1 MTPAAATRGRPTA
14 LDFATDLLDPD
25 SFRSWDEPI
34 PPNAAPGPYA
44 DALAHAR
51 ARSGSDESV
60 RTGEGRIAGHRIAV
74 LLGEFGFLA
83 GSIGDAAAN
92 RLVAAIRRAGAERL
106 PLFASPVS
114 GGTRMQEGTPAFVRM
129 IDITA
134 AIVAHKA
141 AGLPYLVHLRHP
153 TTGGAFASW
162 GSLGHVTTA
171 EPGALIG
178 FLGPRVYEALH
189 GAPFPEHVQRA
200 ENLYRRGVLDA
211 VATTPELRRRTA
223 RTLDLLSGERAT
235 TTARTTSAHSGS
247 GPDPGAAPAD
257 RYGSPVQAPPNQRP
271 RPARAPHGVW
281 RSVVRTR
288 RADRVGLADLLRRA
302 ETLVPLSGTGA
313 GERDDAMR
321 IALARIGGTACV
333 VVGHDRERAA
343 VGGPVGPGGL
353 RTARRGMRLAAEL
366 GLPLLTVIDTAGAA
380 LTPAAEEGALAGEI
394 ARCVADLGSSPVP
407 TVGLLLGEGAGGAAL
422 ALIPAVRRI
431 AAEHAWLAPL
441 PPEGASAIVH
451 RDTTRAAE
459 LADEQR
465 IGARALLAAGIV
477 HRVVAEIAGAPGVAE
492 IAGAAGVAE
501 VAEPGSLA
509 PGDFLDRLGTAIAE
523 EFAQARAA
531 R

>member
-34 PPNAAPGPYA
+34 PPRTAPGPYA

-60 RTGEGRIAGHRIAV
+60 HTGEGRIAGHRIAV

-83 GSIGDAAAN
+83 GSIGDAGAN

-211 VATTPELRRRTA
+211 VSTTPELRRRTA

-235 TTARTTSAHSGS
+235 TTARTTTSAHSGS
-247 GPDPGAAPAD
+247 GPNPAAAPSR
-257 RYGSPVQAPPNQRP
+257 RYRSPIQAPPNP
-271 RPARAPHGVW
+271 RPCPAHAPHDVW
-281 RSVVRTR
+281 RSVVLTR

-366 GLPLLTVIDTAGAA
+366 GLPLLTVVDTAGAA

-407 TVGLLLGEGAGGAAL
+407 TVSLLLGEGAGGAAL
-422 ALIPAVRRI
+422 ALVPAARRI

-451 RDTTRAAE
+451 RSTTRAAE

-465 IGARALLAAGIV
+465 IGARTLLAAGIV
-477 HRVVAEIAGAPGVAE
+477 HRVVAES
-492 IAGAAGVAE
+492 AGAAEVTE
-501 VAEPGSLA
+501 VAEPGPLA
-509 PGDFLDRLGTAIAE
+509 PGDFLDRLGAAIAE
-523 EFAQARAA
+523 EFAHARAA